1 MSVPSNEHWKYRN
14 SVPQINLLTPCQP
27 PNLVQ
32 FSRDWNFY
40 LSPQELV
47 TPMSPAELAAYGN
60 SLAPSLNQLRMDS
73 SVQNF
78 SQITVSRKTVATDD
92 QNSAF
97 TSTLGGSL
105 INDTTSGFNNSRFAP
120 NPLPG
125 ATSGT
130 YTTTP
135 ITNTP
140 NGTFLPA
147 PAAGVGAVLT
157 VTIGA
162 VNAVSSVVVTSGGSG
177 YAIGDT
183 LTIPAAQILGA
194 TADLTIFYWKR

>member
-105 INDTTSGFNNSRFAP
+105 INEHHFGFFIIRGSPLIHSRV
-120 NPLPG
+120 PLPG
-125 ATSGT
+125 P
-130 YTTTP
+130 TP
-135 ITNTP
+135 LLQ
-140 NGTFLPA
+140 LPTH
-147 PAAGVGAVLT
+147 PMVL
-157 VTIGA
+157 
-162 VNAVSSVVVTSGGSG
+162 
-177 YAIGDT
+177 
-183 LTIPAAQILGA
+183 
-194 TADLTIFYWKR
+194 FYLHQLLVLALF

>member
-1 MSVPSNEHWKYRN
+1 MSVPSNEQWKYRN

-47 TPMSPAELAAYGN
+47 TPMSPEELAAYDK
-60 SLAPSLNQLRMDS
+60 SLAPSLNQLRVDS

-92 QNSAF
+92 QNTEQIAGTVEDIPVVLQTQENVSLAGPKWIKPPVNGVSQLALNSSLAGLLVAGSNF
-97 TSTLGGSL
+97 SGIILQEPGLGGSAL
-105 INDTTSGFNNSRFAP
+105 
-120 NPLPG
+120 
-125 ATSGT
+125 
-130 YTTTP
+130 

-140 NGTFLPA
+140 VTSSG
-147 PAAGVGAVLT
+147 AGVGAL
-157 VTIGA
+157 
-162 VNAVSSVVVTSGGSG
+162 
-177 YAIGDT
+177 
-183 LTIPAAQILGA
+183 
-194 TADLTIFYWKR
+194 